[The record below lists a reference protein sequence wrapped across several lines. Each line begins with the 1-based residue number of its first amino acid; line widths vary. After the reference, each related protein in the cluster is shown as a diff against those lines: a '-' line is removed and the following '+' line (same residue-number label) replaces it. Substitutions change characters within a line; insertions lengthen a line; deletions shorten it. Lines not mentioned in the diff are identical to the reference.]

1 MHERRHSKDCKG
13 MRMPQSIPRGLLRFL
28 IIRLLKS
35 NELTGS
41 EIITTLSERSGGD
54 WRPSPG
60 SIYPLLS
67 SLEDEGVIEITRT
80 EGRSK
85 TYALTDEG
93 KSLSTDF
100 WKHKGKF
107 HHKAHLGP
115 MLWDQLM
122 EPSDKARFHLGL
134 VEFHFELISNV
145 IDSLN
150 ESQKQRLLKRIE
162 KISSNL
168 DAMINTL
175 KP

>member
-1 MHERRHSKDCKG
+1 
-13 MRMPQSIPRGLLRFL
+13 MPHSIPRGLLRFL

-67 SLEDEGVIEITRT
+67 SLEDEGVIETIRT

-85 TYALTDEG
+85 TYALTTEG
-93 KSLSTDF
+93 KSVSTDF
-100 WKHKGKF
+100 WKQKGKF
-107 HHKAHLGP
+107 LHRAHLGP
-115 MLWDQLM
+115 RLWDQLM
-122 EPSDKARFHLGL
+122 DPSDKARFHLGL
-134 VEFHFELISNV
+134 VDFHLELIPNT

-150 ESQKQRLLKRIE
+150 ESQKQRLLKRIQ

-168 DAMINTL
+168 DVIIKTL
-175 KP
+175 NA